1 MGTGVVTIEP
11 VESKTAL
18 RRFTDVPFILHRRD
32 PRWSPEV
39 RAYESWRLDARRH
52 PYFDRGDAAYL
63 LARRDGHPVGR
74 IAAHRQRA
82 GDVAGWFGFFDGP
95 DDAEVTR
102 ALLDA
107 ARTWLE
113 GEGAT
118 SMTGPVSWQPDEE
131 FGVLVDGVEH
141 RGLTGRPWRP
151 GWYAEQLRCGRPRA
165 RRRPPH
171 LPAGRVGVRCGAG
184 RAGGDRAATARR
196 RLRRSRAGARPD
208 RRRARCVRAALGCLD
223 PLGVADRSPGE
234 GAAVRDRGL
243 RALRRPP
250 DDLVPGSSPPPSA
263 PVTAGSWP
271 PGLRR
276 VIAPETTHQVFS
288 LVF

>member
-18 RRFTDVPFILHRRD
+18 RRFTDVPYILHRRD

-95 DDAEVTR
+95 DDPEVTR

-131 FGVLVDGVEH
+131 FGVPVDGVEH

-151 GWYAEQLRCGRPRA
+151 GWYAEQLAAAGLEPGAVRHTYRLAVSESGVAPVEPAGTEPPPHAGRYADPALVLDRIAAVPDVSALLSDASIRSAWRIA
-165 RRRPPH
+165 RRAKERRFET
-171 LPAGRVGVRCGAG
+171 AVCVRCDG
-184 RAGGDRAATARR
+184 
-196 RLRRSRAGARPD
+196 
-208 RRRARCVRAALGCLD
+208 
-223 PLGVADRSPGE
+223 
-234 GAAVRDRGL
+234 
-243 RALRRPP
+243 PP
-250 DDLVPGSSPPPSA
+250 EDLVPGLLATAERAGYRWVVA
-263 PVTAGSWP
+263 PWAPAGH
-271 PGLRR
+271 
-276 VIAPETTHQVFS
+276 APETAHQVFS